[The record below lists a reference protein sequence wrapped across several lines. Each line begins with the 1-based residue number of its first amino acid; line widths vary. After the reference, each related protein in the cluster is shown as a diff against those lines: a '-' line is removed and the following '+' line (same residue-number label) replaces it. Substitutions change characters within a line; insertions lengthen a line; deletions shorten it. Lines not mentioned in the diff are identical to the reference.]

1 MTKLLY
7 LGNSYLKEIESE
19 IIEINKKFLML
30 DQTIFYC
37 QGGGQPYDTGK
48 IIYKDKEYNIISV
61 KNVEGKILHELE
73 NTEGLNINDK
83 IKCVINWGRRYK
95 LMRMHTAAHLLGA
108 IFNSE
113 KNTLITGNQLD
124 IETSRIDFSLE
135 ELDREKIEGYFKKAD
150 EYIKQNKKVKVYS
163 MPKDEAMKIP
173 GVVKLAS
180 ALPPNIPILRIVEI
194 EDVDVQAD
202 GGTHVNNLNEVK
214 EIILDRIE
222 NKGSKNRR
230 VYFKLKD

>member
-1 MTKLLY
+1 
-7 LGNSYLKEIESE
+7 
-19 IIEINKKFLML
+19 
-30 DQTIFYC
+30 
-37 QGGGQPYDTGK
+37 
-48 IIYKDKEYNIISV
+48 
-61 KNVEGKILHELE
+61 
-73 NTEGLNINDK
+73 
-83 IKCVINWGRRYK
+83 
-95 LMRMHTAAHLLGA
+95 
-108 IFNSE
+108 
-113 KNTLITGNQLD
+113 
-124 IETSRIDFSLE
+124 
-135 ELDREKIEGYFKKAD
+135 
-150 EYIKQNKKVKVYS
+150 

>member
-124 IETSRIDFSLE
+124 ILF
-135 ELDREKIEGYFKKAD
+135 Y
-150 EYIKQNKKVKVYS
+150 
-163 MPKDEAMKIP
+163 
-173 GVVKLAS
+173 
-180 ALPPNIPILRIVEI
+180 
-194 EDVDVQAD
+194 
-202 GGTHVNNLNEVK
+202 H
-214 EIILDRIE
+214 
-222 NKGSKNRR
+222 
-230 VYFKLKD
+230 

>member
-135 ELDREKIEGYFKKAD
+135 ELDREKIEEYFKKAN